1 MTDHEPT
8 TWALTPPPPMLP
20 EQPGYAENQV
30 CLLSEAQLRLIQVAH
45 ERAVSAH
52 RLLIQCV
59 LSRDWPRVE
68 RMSAAVADAHAAL
81 TRAMGGAA

>member
-8 TWALTPPPPMLP
+8 T
-20 EQPGYAENQV
+20 YAENQV

-45 ERAVSAH
+45 ERAVAAH
-52 RLLIQCV
+52 RLLIQGV

-68 RMSAAVADAHAAL
+68 RMAAAVADAHAAL